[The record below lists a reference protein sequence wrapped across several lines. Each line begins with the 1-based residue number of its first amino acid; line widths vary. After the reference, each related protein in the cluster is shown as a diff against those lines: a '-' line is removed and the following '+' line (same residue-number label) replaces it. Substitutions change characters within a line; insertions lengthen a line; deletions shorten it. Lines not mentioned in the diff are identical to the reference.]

1 MSYIIDRVIIFFMS
15 VYFFFV
21 IVRPDAGI
29 LLMYSPEIYVNDIVI
44 ILVVV
49 IVICMISYLESRRAV
64 NIITL
69 IYGVAAVFMP
79 PFVALSPVIIYDIY
93 GKRFFVQA
101 VLMLMAMIKAA
112 EIYSINC
119 IACIAFLSLFACML
133 NYKSTRNEKL
143 EVNLKRVRD
152 DSKEKNIIL
161 EEKNKALIERQD
173 NDLYVATLKE
183 RNRIARE
190 IHDNVGHIL
199 TRSILQMGA
208 LMTIYKEEPLNG
220 QLSLVKESLDT
231 AMNSV
236 RESVHDL
243 HDESIDLK
251 QAVSGVLV
259 SLKDKFEYKLDY
271 DMSKNIERQYKYAI
285 IGIVKEAVSNIIKYS
300 NNDMIDIILRE
311 HPAMYQLIIHDYA
324 ANKNV
329 PADNDNGDGD
339 GDYQGDRYKGTKS
352 EYDLEAASGIGLR
365 NMRDRVETL
374 NGTITITTGN
384 GFKIFVTL
392 PKNI

>member
-15 VYFFFV
+15 VYFFSA

-49 IVICMISYLESRRAV
+49 SVVCMLSYVESRRAV

-79 PFVALSPVIIYDIY
+79 PFAALSPVIIYDIY

-101 VLMLMAMIKAA
+101 VLMLMAMINAA
-112 EIYSINC
+112 EIYSVNYVI
-119 IACIAFLSLFACML
+119 CIAFFSLLACML
-133 NYKSTRNEKL
+133 NYKSTKNEKL
-143 EVNLKRVRD
+143 MANVKKVRD

-173 NDLYVATLKE
+173 NELYVATLKE

-231 AMNSV
+231 AMNSA

-251 QAVSGVLV
+251 QAVTGVLV

-300 NNDMIDIILRE
+300 KNDMVDIILRE

-324 ANKNV
+324 ASKNV
-329 PADNDNGDGD
+329 PADNDNGG
-339 GDYQGDRYKGTKS
+339 GDYQGSRNKGTKS

>member
-15 VYFFFV
+15 LYFFLV
-21 IVRPDAGI
+21 VVTNGADI

-44 ILVVV
+44 ILVV
-49 IVICMISYLESRRAV
+49 ISVICLLSYVESPKAV

-69 IYGVAAVFMP
+69 IYGIAAVFMP
-79 PFVALSPVIIYDIY
+79 PLFALSPVIIYDIY

-101 VLMLMAMIKAA
+101 VLMLIAMINAA
-112 EIYSINC
+112 ELYSVKY
-119 IACIAFLSLFACML
+119 IAGIAFLSLFACML
-133 NYKSTRNEKL
+133 NYKSTKNEKL
-143 EVNLKRVRD
+143 EDNVKKVRD

-173 NDLYVATLKE
+173 NELYVATLKE

-251 QAVSGVLV
+251 QALSGVLA

-271 DMSKNIERQYKYAI
+271 DMSKNVERQYKYAI

-300 NNDMIDIILRE
+300 KNDMVDIILRE

-324 ANKNV
+324 AKNV
-329 PADNDNGDGD
+329 SAGNDNVDI
-339 GDYQGDRYKGTKS
+339 DYQGGRSKGTKS
-352 EYDLEAASGIGLR
+352 EYDIEAASGIGLR

-374 NGTITITTGN
+374 NGTITITTGD

>member
-300 NNDMIDIILRE
+300 NNDMVDIILRE

-329 PADNDNGDGD
+329 PADNDNGD